1 MKKVLKALYSY
12 LPFKR
17 QLFLLLK
24 NFWLPPPHI
33 YQHLYFSGVFNV
45 ELANGISFKV
55 DHFGQQIENRGISLE
70 RAHATPPAHEPAQH
84 GRKVADI
91 GTDLDDRHALPN

>member
-55 DHFGQQIENRGISLE
+55 DHFGQQIENELFWRGLE
-70 RAHATPPAHEPAQH
+70 GGWEKESIRLWKKLCENA
-84 GRKVADI
+84 
-91 GTDLDDRHALPN
+91 